1 MVKHIVCHTYSDKA
15 QAEAIAPMLRALVGQ
30 VPGLISMEAGADF
43 MGSSRSYDLALVATL
58 ESREA
63 LEVYAG
69 HPAHVK
75 VKEYIHQYLQS
86 SVSVD
91 FEVE

>member
-1 MVKHIVCHTYSDKA
+1 MIKHIVCHKYTDRA
-15 QAEAIAPMLRALVGQ
+15 QAEIIAPMLRGLAGQ
-30 VPGLISMEAGADF
+30 VPGLLSLEAGPDF
-43 MGSSRSYDLALVATL
+43 LGSGRSYDLALVATL

-63 LEVYAG
+63 LEVYAK
-69 HPAHVK
+69 HPAHLK

-86 SVSVD
+86 GVSVD